1 MYWIPGKYLRFR
13 VKGGGGGKKVEKRGR
28 EGGGKERK
36 LISREKRESRTGL
49 RRALKAKGSEEALAP
64 EIRTF

>member
-13 VKGGGGGKKVEKRGR
+13 EKGGEER
-28 EGGGKERK
+28 EGRRWERE
-36 LISREKRESRTGL
+36 REGIRREGENKAGL